1 MTDSKIPERI
11 SRIDELAFNLW
22 WSWHDEARQLFRSLD
37 YPLWR
42 LSGHNP
48 VKELREVSADS
59 LRKAAND
66 LSFLNQY
73 DSVMATFDSD
83 ITNASNIR

>member
-1 MTDSKIPERI
+1 VNKRSKNLTNSKIPERI
-11 SRIDELAFNLW
+11 GRLDELANDLW

-48 VKELREVSADS
+48 VKELLTSYPDS
-59 LRKAAND
+59 IHQR
-66 LSFLNQY
+66 
-73 DSVMATFDSD
+73 
-83 ITNASNIR
+83 